1 MHTVFSWSA
10 VVILGLWT
18 AFWPGPPTSAQV
30 PFGLGGDNPESD
42 TSRTPFR
49 IKLSGFINTRP
60 EENSVAV
67 VTLGI
72 SKYRETYQFEVV
84 TVEAVDNP
92 RVSQSAILQQV
103 GKHQVDFELVGP
115 QGLLSKIAQAPPGT
129 PLAIVGFFQ
138 QRNRNLRLESV
149 EVIGMTNY

>member
-1 MHTVFSWSA
+1 M
-10 VVILGLWT
+10 LGLWT
-18 AFWPGPPTSAQV
+18 VFWLGPPAFAQA
-30 PFGLGGDNPESD
+30 PFGLGGDSPESD

-72 SKYRETYQFEVV
+72 SRYRETYQFEVV

-92 RVSQSAILQQV
+92 RVPQSAILQQV

-115 QGLLSKIAQAPPGT
+115 QELLSKIAQAPPGT
-129 PLAIVGFFQ
+129 PLALVGLFQ
-138 QRNRNLRLESV
+138 QRNRTLRLESIQI
-149 EVIGMTNY
+149 IGMTNY

>member
-1 MHTVFSWSA
+1 MQGRSVCRVALLGWWIACSP
-10 VVILGLWT
+10 ILP
-18 AFWPGPPTSAQV
+18 AFAQV

-84 TVEAVDNP
+84 TVEALDNP
-92 RVSQSAILQQV
+92 RISQSAILQQV

-115 QGLLSKIAQAPPGT
+115 NDLLSKMP
-129 PLAIVGFFQ
+129 
-138 QRNRNLRLESV
+138 RLRR
-149 EVIGMTNY
+149 GPR